1 MKYMD
6 LRQRSKVLPAQRS
19 YPPEDEPLKETPQP
33 QHKAQDQAASSMIEE
48 AEIGG
53 AASCVTGCSQD
64 DISNQEFNGGDITQE
79 PMIQKAIELFE
90 ANKITIQSKI

>member
-1 MKYMD
+1 
-6 LRQRSKVLPAQRS
+6 
-19 YPPEDEPLKETPQP
+19 
-33 QHKAQDQAASSMIEE
+33 MIEE

>member
-1 MKYMD
+1 MD
-6 LRQRSKVLPAQRS
+6 LRQRSKVLLVQRS
-19 YPPEDEPLKETPQP
+19 YPPEDEPLEKAPKPQEEW
-33 QHKAQDQAASSMIEE
+33 QNQASSMIEE

>member
-1 MKYMD
+1 MD

-19 YPPEDEPLKETPQP
+19 YPPEDEPLKETHPQA
-33 QHKAQDQAASSMIEE
+33 QQEVQDQAASSMIEE

>member
-1 MKYMD
+1 M
-6 LRQRSKVLPAQRS
+6 LVQRS
-19 YPPEDEPLKETPQP
+19 YPPEDEPLKENIPE
-33 QHKAQDQAASSMIEE
+33 HKIEDQASSMIEE

-64 DISNQEFNGGDITQE
+64 DISSKEVDGGDITEE
-79 PMIQKAIELFE
+79 PMVQKAIELFE